1 MHQKHQS
8 CCFLPDILIFSLFQ
22 FYVSREMLS
31 QDVKL
36 IDFDILVYHEM
47 IEEHKF
53 VRQNKR
59 NFDCPDC

>member
-1 MHQKHQS
+1 
-8 CCFLPDILIFSLFQ
+8 
-22 FYVSREMLS
+22 MLS